1 MIRICWL
8 ALMLPGMAEAACRQ
22 ALALGLDVS
31 DSVDNVAYRLQL
43 DGLATALN
51 SARVQE
57 VLFIQPDAPV
67 RVLVYEWS
75 GPENQTVIVP
85 WTALFAPTDLAGVTA
100 TLLNHQRP
108 AATPS
113 TALGA
118 ALLAGFTFLDQQ
130 PSCWKRTLDLSG
142 DGPTNTGP
150 RPQDIPDQRRPS
162 GVVVNGLVIGSD
174 NLRGGDER
182 FADIKELSSYYRTQ
196 VVRGPG
202 AFVEVALGFQDYAAA
217 MERKL
222 LRELAGIAIGEAMP
236 DR

>member
-118 ALLAGFTFLDQQ
+118 ALLAGYTFLDQQ